1 MRLFLAE
8 AHTRNKSMSVQF
20 IEIDGRKMAVLPVED
35 YERLMDAV
43 DDEADVAAAER
54 AEKRRAAGE
63 EYVPMDMVERLVEGE
78 NALRVWREHRQ
89 LSIGVLANVSGINK
103 STISLLENDKA
114 YGRPATWRALAD
126 ALRVTVDDI
135 LPVSDAP
142 HRNP

>member
-1 MRLFLAE
+1 
-8 AHTRNKSMSVQF
+8 MSVQF